1 MVDKVVDVSLPNLV
15 HRGRA
20 ALRRQPVSIGLAVVF
35 MVCAALTG
43 PFGHPS
49 RVVETTFSTGYRSFV
64 ELGHWWAPITS
75 QFFTVGPVERVI
87 VLVALLVIVGAA
99 ERLMGPGRTLLAF
112 LLTPTIGTIIGLGM
126 QTVGLASG
134 ELWSRAVHELVT
146 FDPMTAVAGT
156 VMAASAFAGPLWKRR
171 MRVAVSAST
180 TIFLLYSG
188 QPSDLYRILSALAG
202 LLLGYILRPPVGE
215 LRWHRSSHHE
225 TRGLLAAVVV
235 IAALGPLITVLS
247 GSRFGP
253 LGPLGL
259 LLTQP
264 VRHTISIGDRCQA
277 LDITRQC
284 LQDLSL
290 DRLSG
295 VGPVLL
301 TLLPV
306 LTLFVA
312 ALGLAHGRRVAV
324 WLAATVSVA
333 LSVLAAY
340 YYGFLPVSGQPIVG
354 MHIHNPHYW
363 EVTVSLVAS
372 VLVPLVLAVLLL
384 RNLSHFSVRTSRR
397 QLVSYLIVLGSTLAA
412 LSILYVG
419 VGMSI
424 STQFRPRV
432 TLSDLISDL
441 PERFIPVGFLR
452 LEKVAFIPTTPLSGT
467 LYYWIGPIFWI
478 VLILGALVV
487 IYTSPTNSHTGEL
500 ARLRELLKRGGGSL
514 SFMTTWPGNSYWFS
528 PDGRIAVAYRV
539 INNVA
544 ITTSG
549 PVGEQ
554 ALVDQAVA
562 EFSIFC
568 DDHGWTP
575 VFYSVHETLKPI
587 FQRMGWRIMVV
598 GEETVIRPQE
608 WSTTGKQWQDVR
620 TAINRAD
627 REGIRSEWCVYSALP
642 LAITS
647 QIADISEQ
655 WVAEKDLPEMGFT
668 LGGLSELRDPEVR
681 LMLAVDSAQTVLA
694 VTSWLPSYRDGKV
707 VGWTLDFMRRRPNAV
722 PGIMEFL
729 IARSAERLGSE
740 GAEFMSL
747 SAAPLTHSSHLGEGD
762 QAIEGDATRMTGLLS
777 FIGSALEPVYGFRS
791 LLQFKRKFQP
801 EFHPL
806 LMAYP
811 DPLQLPA
818 IGLALSRAYLPGLSV
833 REALRFL
840 RSLG

>member
-1 MVDKVVDVSLPNLV
+1 MVDVSLPGLL
-15 HRGRA
+15 RYGRA
-20 ALRRQPVSIGLAVVF
+20 ALRRQPFSICLAIVF
-35 MVCAALTG
+35 AICAGITG
-43 PFGHPS
+43 AFGHPT
-49 RVVETTFSTGYRSFV
+49 RFAEAMFGGGYRSFV
-64 ELGHWWAPITS
+64 ELGHWWSPITS
-75 QFFTVGPVERVI
+75 QFFTVGPVERVL
-87 VLVALLVIVGAA
+87 VLVALLVLVGAA
-99 ERLMGPGRTLLAF
+99 ERLMGSGRTILAF
-112 LLTPTIGTIIGLGM
+112 LLTPVVGTIIGLGI
-126 QTVGLASG
+126 QTIGLASG

-156 VMAASAFAGPLWKRR
+156 VMTASAFAGPLWKRR
-171 MRVAVSAST
+171 IRVAILVSTA
-180 TIFLLYSG
+180 IFLLYSG
-188 QPSDLYRILSALAG
+188 QPSDLYRILSTVTG
-202 LLLGYILRPPVGE
+202 LLLGYVLRPPAGE

-235 IAALGPLITVLS
+235 IAAIGPLITVLS

-264 VRHTISIGDRCQA
+264 VQHTISIGDRCQA
-277 LDITRQC
+277 LDITREC
-284 LQDLSL
+284 LRDLAL
-290 DRLSG
+290 DRLTG

-306 LTLFVA
+306 LTLLVA
-312 ALGLAHGRRVAV
+312 ALGLAHGRRLAV
-324 WLAATVSVA
+324 WLAASVSVA
-333 LSVLAAY
+333 LSVLAAF
-340 YYGFLPVSGQPIVG
+340 YYGFLPVSGQPIATVR
-354 MHIHNPHYW
+354 IHNLHYW
-363 EVTVSLVAS
+363 EVTVSLIAS
-372 VLVPLVLAVLLL
+372 VLVPLLLAVLLL
-384 RNLSHFSVRTSRR
+384 RNLSHFSVRSSRR
-397 QLVSYLIVLGSTLAA
+397 QLSTYLVMVGSTLAG
-412 LSILYVG
+412 LSVLYVG
-419 VGMSI
+419 VGQSI
-424 STQFRPRV
+424 SDQFRPRV
-432 TLSDLISDL
+432 QIMDLILDL

-452 LEKVAFIPTTPLSGT
+452 LEKVAFVPTTPAAGT

-478 VLILGALVV
+478 VLILGALV
-487 IYTSPTNSHTGEL
+487 IFYSSDAKTHAGEL
-500 ARLRELLKRGGGSL
+500 IRLRELLKRGGASL

-528 PDGRIAVAYRV
+528 ADGRTAVAYRV

-549 PVGEQ
+549 PVGDPAAEDS
-554 ALVDQAVA
+554 AAA

-575 VFYSVHETLKPI
+575 VFYSVHERMKPV
-587 FQRMGWRIMVV
+587 FERMGWRIMVV
-598 GEETVIRPQE
+598 GEETVIRPQQ
-608 WSTTGKQWQDVR
+608 WTTTGKQWQDVR

-627 REGIRSEWCVYSALP
+627 REGIRSQWCVYSALP
-642 LAITS
+642 LAITT
-647 QIADISEQ
+647 QIAEISEQ

-681 LMLAVDSAQTVLA
+681 LMLAVDSSQTVLA

-707 VGWTLDFMRRRPNAV
+707 IGWTLDFMRRRPNAV

-729 IARSAERLGSE
+729 IARSAERIGEE

-747 SAAPLTHSSHLGEGD
+747 SAAPLTHSSHLEQGN
-762 QAIEGDATRMTGLLS
+762 QIIEGDASRMTGLLT

-811 DPLQLPA
+811 DPLFLPV

-833 REALRFL
+833 RETLRFL